1 MVQATRRDR
10 RIKRHFRARK
20 KLFGSTERPRLVISR
35 TNKHISA
42 QVINDEESKTLCS
55 IGSYSKDLK
64 GKIKGYDIA
73 GAQEVGKAIAEK
85 AKATGVGKVVCD
97 TGGNLYHGR
106 VKALAEA
113 ARKAGL
119 DF

>member
-1 MVQATRRDR
+1 MAQNTRKESRL
-10 RIKRHFRARK
+10 KRHARARK
-20 KLFGSTERPRLVISR
+20 KIFGSNERPRLVITR

-42 QVINDEESKTLCS
+42 QVINDADSKTLCAVA
-55 IGSYSKDLK
+55 SYSKDLK

-73 GAQEVGKAIAEK
+73 GAQEIGKAIAEK
-85 AKATGVGKVVCD
+85 AKDNGIEKVVCD

-106 VKALAEA
+106 VKALADA

>member
-10 RIKRHFRARK
+10 IIKRHFRARK

-64 GKIKGYDIA
+64 GKRKGYDIA